1 MKNFKTRII
10 IYAVLLV
17 ILLAAFK
24 LYTFYSLNNGEIFY
38 GNIDRQTQAL
48 SFEFPG
54 RIKNLLKDEGDFVKK
69 GEALAVLDDEYLQNA
84 LVQLDA
90 QIAQNKA
97 ILEKLENGYRYED
110 IDQAKAEAAKS
121 EANLNEAKKT
131 FERQKQL
138 LNTNST
144 SKQNFDTAKAKFE
157 LAVAAA
163 SAAKSNLSKLENGY
177 EKLDIKA
184 QKSLVELLEAKREKI
199 NIDLKNSV
207 IVAPNNGT
215 VLTKFKE
222 NGENAGAHE
231 PVYEIAK
238 VDDFWVRAYV
248 DEKNLGLFEVGD
260 KMEIYTDFREKPYAG
275 HISFIATVCEF
286 TPKNVQTIDLRT
298 NLVYRFKVNFDEID
312 DKIKQGVPVHVKKVK

>member
-121 EANLNEAKKT
+121 EANLNEAKKNFRTPKAT
-131 FERQKQL
+131 FKY
-138 LNTNST
+138 
-144 SKQNFDTAKAKFE
+144 
-157 LAVAAA
+157 
-163 SAAKSNLSKLENGY
+163 KLY
-177 EKLDIKA
+177 IK
-184 QKSLVELLEAKREKI
+184 
-199 NIDLKNSV
+199 
-207 IVAPNNGT
+207 
-215 VLTKFKE
+215 TKFRYRK
-222 NGENAGAHE
+222 GE
-231 PVYEIAK
+231 I
-238 VDDFWVRAYV
+238 
-248 DEKNLGLFEVGD
+248 
-260 KMEIYTDFREKPYAG
+260 
-275 HISFIATVCEF
+275 
-286 TPKNVQTIDLRT
+286 
-298 NLVYRFKVNFDEID
+298 
-312 DKIKQGVPVHVKKVK
+312 